1 LAKER
6 VRGSVMVTDSVRA
19 MEMVNGRGSA
29 RASEWVS
36 GSTRWRSGT
45 NQREEEEEVELVT
58 RKRSRARTSPA

>member
-6 VRGSVMVTDSVRA
+6 VRGSVMVTDWVRA

-45 NQREEEEEVELVT
+45 NQREEAAELAT
-58 RKRSRARTSPA
+58 RKRSRARKSPA